1 MINQH
6 EGSDRQNPQRR
17 IFLCFGESNQ
27 YLVAAE
33 TFAQQIELLFVYNA
47 GGKECWT
54 EFQRLSYNGSSR
66 QADWPGRLYAAG
78 ATNELRRKISWIF
91 LNNFFSCLAPISRD
105 TVRQNI

>member
-1 MINQH
+1 MLFMTNKKGNKKELSNESVSRGLVINQH

-66 QADWPGRLYAAG
+66 QADWPG
-78 ATNELRRKISWIF
+78 
-91 LNNFFSCLAPISRD
+91 
-105 TVRQNI
+105 